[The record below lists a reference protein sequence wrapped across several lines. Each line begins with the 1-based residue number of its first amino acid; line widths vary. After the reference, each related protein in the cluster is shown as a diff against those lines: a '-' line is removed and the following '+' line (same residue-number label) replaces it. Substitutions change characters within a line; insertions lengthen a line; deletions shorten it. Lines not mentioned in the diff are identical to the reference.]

1 MSEFANILLTMNK
14 AAIIISPEMPT
25 GLLSNAVACITSGL
39 FVKGEEFVGEE
50 INGKDVTF
58 IPITKIPILI
68 LKPGNTPLTDLCRKA
83 QNLGLVY
90 MALTREGQSTTNYEE
105 YILRVKGKGL
115 DEVTLVGLGVVGTPE
130 KVNSLTGNLPML
142 R

>member
-1 MSEFANILLTMNK
+1 MILNIMNK
-14 AAIIISPEMPT
+14 AAIIINPDMPL
-25 GLLSNAVACITSGL
+25 GLLANAVACITSGL
-39 FVKGEEFVGEE
+39 FVKGEEYVGEE
-50 INGKDVTF
+50 IIGKDVVF

-83 QNLGLVY
+83 QSLGLTY
-90 MALTREGQSTTNYEE
+90 MAFTKEGQSTTNYEE
-105 YILRVKGKGL
+105 YIIRVKGKSL
-115 DEVTLVGLGVVGTPE
+115 DEVTLVGLGVVGLPD